1 MDLNCKCC
9 KPTSIDKETSGTIP
23 TFGTSVKYN
32 PQFSHNNRFIVTFYD
47 DIIPAHIVSSVKI
60 SPIHYEN
67 NVEKT
72 MNIVFTQ
79 QSCYGDAFFHKAC
92 EKINDSIHGI
102 DIFITNL
109 DETGEEINRNL
120 YHNCR
125 VISLEPDYYD
135 YSNNNHRR
143 CRIIFKYEDI
153 INIEKTE
160 R

>member
-1 MDLNCKCC
+1 MDLNCKGGC
-9 KPTSIDKETSGTIP
+9 KQTSIDKDVTTG
-23 TFGTSVKYN
+23 GSVKYN

-60 SPIHYEN
+60 SPIHYEI